1 MLQYQPSHD
10 KIQKGLEFMGSMSDF
25 KDIFSFIRELYDSPQ
40 GFIPLH
46 EPRFMGNEKKYLLEC
61 IDSGFVSSVGA
72 FVDSFE
78 KEIAKFCGSKY
89 AIAATNGTSAL
100 HAALHALNINTE
112 CEVITQPLSFIA
124 TSNAIAYTGAAPV
137 YVDVDLDTMGLSPH
151 SLKAFLESYAIK
163 KGGITYNKQSGK
175 ILKACVPMHTFGH
188 PTRIQEIKAICDEW
202 GVLLVE
208 DAAESLGSYVYNADS
223 QKSKDSQIHTGT
235 FGICGI
241 LSFNGN
247 KTITCGGGGA
257 ILTQDEALAKKL
269 KHLTTTAK
277 IPHPYEYE
285 HDTLGFNYRLPNI
298 NAALALAQIEQLP
311 AFLRDKQDIAKE
323 YEAFFAT
330 QSHCSFIGARGG
342 TQPNFWLNA
351 LLLDSKSLRDEFL
364 KQSNAQGIMTR
375 PIWKLNN
382 ELSMYRHCQS
392 DELKNARFLRD
403 RIVNIPSSAR
413 IHSLKKPS

>member
-1 MLQYQPSHD
+1 
-10 KIQKGLEFMGSMSDF
+10 MSNF
-25 KDIFSFIRELYDSPQ
+25 KDIFNFIRELYQ
-40 GFIPLH
+40 KQEGFIPLH

-78 KEIAKFCGSKY
+78 KEIARFCSSKY

-100 HAALHALNINTE
+100 HATLHALNVNAE

-124 TSNAIAYTGAAPV
+124 TSNAIAYTGANPV
-137 YVDVDLDTMGLSPH
+137 YIDVDLDTMGLSPH
-151 SLKAFLESYAIK
+151 SLKTFLESYAVK
-163 KGGITYNKQSGK
+163 RGGISYNKQSGK

-188 PTRIQEIKAICDEW
+188 PVRIQEIKEICDEW
-202 GVLLVE
+202 GILLIE
-208 DAAESLGSYVYNADS
+208 DAAESLGSYVINADS
-223 QKSKDSQIHTGT
+223 QKTKDSQIHTGT

-257 ILTQDEALAKKL
+257 ILTQDEELAKKL

-277 IPHPYEYE
+277 IPHPYEYK
-285 HDTLGFNYRLPNI
+285 HDMLGFNYRLPNI
-298 NAALALAQIEQLP
+298 NAALALAQLEQLP
-311 AFLRDKQDIAKE
+311 AFLHDKQEIASS
-323 YEAFFAT
+323 YEEFFAT
-330 QSHCSFIGARGG
+330 QPHCSFINARDN
-342 TQPNFWLNA
+342 TKPNFWLNA

-364 KQSNAQGIMTR
+364 EQSNAQGIMTR

-382 ELSMYRHCQS
+382 ELEMYRHCQS
-392 DELKNARFLRD
+392 DELNNARFLRD

-413 IHSLKKPS
+413 IQALKSLANG